1 MPGSNGDRNKFELAN
16 GITLT
21 LREASPMLLLALNK
35 QAEAEKPQVP
45 TIIRED
51 RDGREEPNEDDP
63 DYKAAQE
70 KWALG
75 VGSRAIHIL
84 AAACVTV
91 DKVPDEIPKHDSDD
105 WATQVTVVYGLDL
118 EDNPTLRMV
127 QWLYFQTTQKDL
139 EALAPMLLAR
149 AGPAEQEVQDALDSF
164 RGIGQRPAD
173 TAGASNGSGANGDT
187 VAPARAGNRAAR
199 RGAARR

>member
-1 MPGSNGDRNKFELAN
+1 VPGRKDDPNRFELAN

-35 QAEAEKPQVP
+35 QTEADKPQVP
-45 TIIRED
+45 MIIRED

-63 DYKAAQE
+63 DYKAAQA

-75 VGSRAIHIL
+75 VGNRAIHML

-91 DKVPDEIPKHDSDD
+91 NKVPDGIPKHDSDD

-127 QWLYFQTTQKDL
+127 QWLYLQTTQKDL
-139 EALAPMLLAR
+139 DALTVMLLAH

-164 RGIGQRPAD
+164 RRIGQRSAD
-173 TAGASNGSGANGDT
+173 TSGASNGSRADGDT
-187 VAPARAGNRAAR
+187 VPAPSAGNRAAR
-199 RGAARR
+199 RRAASS

>member
-1 MPGSNGDRNKFELAN
+1 MSTRKKDPNRFELAN
-16 GITLT
+16 GITLA
-21 LREASPMLLLALNK
+21 LRDASPMLLMGINK

-63 DYKAAQE
+63 VYRAAQA

-75 VGSRAIHIL
+75 VGNRAIHAL

-91 DKVPDEIPKHDSDD
+91 DKVPDGIPPCDSDD

-127 QWLYFQTTQKDL
+127 QWLYLQTTVDDI
-139 EALAPMLLAR
+139 EALTPMLLAR
-149 AGPAEQEVQDALDSF
+149 AGAAEQEVQDALDSF
-164 RGIGQRPAD
+164 RRLGGRAAD
-173 TAGASNGSGANGDT
+173 TAGASNGSRADGDT
-187 VAPARAGNRAAR
+187 APVARPGNRATR
-199 RGAARR
+199 RRAASR

>member
-1 MPGSNGDRNKFELAN
+1 M
-16 GITLT
+16 
-21 LREASPMLLLALNK
+21 ALNK
-35 QAEAEKPQVP
+35 QTEADKPQVP
-45 TIIRED
+45 MITRED

-63 DYKAAQE
+63 AYQAAQA

-75 VGSRAIHIL
+75 VGSRAIHML

-91 DKVPDEIPKHDSDD
+91 EKVPEGIPEHDSED
-105 WATQVTVVYGLDL
+105 WTTQVTVVYGLDL

-164 RGIGQRPAD
+164 RGIGGRASD
-173 TAGASNGSGANGDT
+173 TAGASNGSRADGDT
-187 VAPARAGNRAAR
+187 ATAPRAGNRAAR
-199 RGAARR
+199 RRAASR